1 MISHFKTSATWS
13 LQHLLERKLSG
24 KLRIEYVAGSQTQKK
39 KKVWGVACGLS
50 INHKLD
56 PMDVARCPI

>member
-1 MISHFKTSATWS
+1 MISHFKTSSTWS

-39 KKVWGVACGLS
+39 GWGVACGLS

-56 PMDVARCPI
+56 PMDVSRCPI